1 MIGQIEP
8 TYAEL
13 SCIVDN
19 LEELGDLPS
28 LWKAVADKFHR
39 ANRDNPN
46 DFEYWRKVKISNIDG
61 RLSNNTCMH
70 FELSF

>member
-1 MIGQIEP
+1 MNTNLSTEDDRLLEYLDQTRNWNEP

-28 LWKAVADKFHR
+28 LWKAVAEKFR
-39 ANRDNPN
+39 RTNPN
-46 DFEYWRKVKISNIDG
+46 HSKDFEHWRKVT
-61 RLSNNTCMH
+61 R
-70 FELSF
+70 

>member
-1 MIGQIEP
+1 MPNDCNSNCGDLYLQVEP

-28 LWKAVADKFHR
+28 LWKAVAEKFR
-39 ANRDNPN
+39 RTNPSRPN
-46 DFEYWRKVKISNIDG
+46 DFEYWRRVINVYAFRI
-61 RLSNNTCMH
+61 
-70 FELSF
+70 